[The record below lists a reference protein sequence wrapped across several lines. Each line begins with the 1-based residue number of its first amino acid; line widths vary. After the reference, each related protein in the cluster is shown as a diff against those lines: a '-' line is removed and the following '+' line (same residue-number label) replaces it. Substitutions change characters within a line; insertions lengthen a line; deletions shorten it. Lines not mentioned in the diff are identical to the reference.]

1 MTDDNA
7 RAFLGRGLL
16 AALILCQCGIRL
28 RAQEIPTEVSHDHWA
43 YTAVE
48 DLARKGL
55 IKGYPPDGNFLGGR
69 TLSRYEMATILK
81 RVLDRVDDIVRP
93 QKPGT
98 VSQEDI
104 DRLKASQGEI
114 RQLVNEFKTQLTVI
128 GADMVKV
135 RDDLAALKQQAGD
148 LGKRVD
154 RFDTRLGALTAKVDE
169 TTLLT
174 DQAIHGIAEMRD
186 AVSAGLAKKVDVGTG
201 RLRIGGLNQ
210 IWYGTAFGKSLG
222 GNSPTNFSATP
233 TGRNFGGGVGDTFRL
248 RRAQLSLDGRIND
261 TVNYYTMIDF
271 AKTGTGAGSPLQDLW
286 VGFQLGRYLRLEVG
300 QQKTGLTEEGSRENS
315 NQLTIARSIMNEE
328 LPATAGRV
336 GNVRDT
342 GAVLKLRTSRI
353 KGSVGIWNDNGATT
367 NIVDNN
373 RLKFLSGSLFL
384 STLRYFT
391 FGIWGG
397 TNIGDF
403 RPRERRDRAGGTLL
417 FQGGPHTFEIEGAY
431 ARDIAPGAD
440 PTKAGSIALGW
451 YGLYAYRLS
460 RKWQLVMRYDIWDPA
475 QHDTGSTTT
484 ESGVLIPQGDHKLKE
499 YTFGITY
506 NISSA
511 GSKIQL
517 NYIREDVEKNGTVF
531 FGVPRSILLTNFQT
545 AF

>member
-1 MTDDNA
+1 M
-7 RAFLGRGLL
+7 
-16 AALILCQCGIRL
+16 
-28 RAQEIPTEVSHDHWA
+28 
-43 YTAVE
+43 E

-55 IKGYPPDGNFLGGR
+55 IKGYPPDGIFLGGR
-69 TLSRYEMATILK
+69 TLTRYEMATILK
-81 RVLDRVDDIVRP
+81 RVLDRMDDIVRP
-93 QKPGT
+93 QKPGS

-154 RFDTRLGALTAKVDE
+154 LFDARFNALTAEVDE

-174 DQAIHGIAEMRD
+174 DQAIHGIAELRD
-186 AVSAGLAKKVDVGTG
+186 AVNAGLAKKVDVGTG

-222 GNSPTNFSATP
+222 GNSPTNFSAVP
-233 TGRNFGGGVGDTFRL
+233 TGRNLGGGVGDTFRL

-271 AKTGTGAGSPLQDLW
+271 AKTGTGASSPLQDLW

-353 KGSVGIWNDNGATT
+353 KGSLGIWNDNGATT

-373 RLKFLSGSLFL
+373 RLKFLSGSLFV

-417 FQGGPHTFEIEGAY
+417 FQAGPHTFEIEGAY

-499 YTFGITY
+499 YTFGINY
-506 NISSA
+506 NISAS
-511 GSKIQL
+511 GSKIGRSVDSFAVDTTTVGASAGCL
-517 NYIREDVEKNGTVF
+517 KCRVVSSSFILPSRPGTHWKYSAKKAKRALPSSGFSHVT
-531 FGVPRSILLTNFQT
+531 V
-545 AF
+545 